1 MVKLLVTN
9 KNGCYDSIV
18 DTAVVNPLPDALFGW
33 DLNCAGQPTYFTDL
47 SDPAGAPIV
56 SWWWNF
62 GDTLTVRDTSSQ
74 QGPYYI
80 YDSTG
85 TYYPVLEVVNQNG
98 CTGSFDTAIVV
109 NPTPVAGFS
118 FRENYDNVQGQL
130 SFINESDSSAL
141 RYYWYFGEP
150 GAESEEKDPVWQF
163 DQDNY
168 FTESYE
174 IFLVSYNKYDCPDTA
189 FYDYNFLFKGLFV
202 PNAFAPTNPAAEV
215 REFRPKGINLASY
228 QVVVFDSWG
237 NIILGERGADRRRAA
252 RRRMGWYLQWRR
264 TAHGCVSV
272 EDQGELFGWDRLG
285 REINRGKRDAGRA
298 GHGDGDFDTVARE
311 AREAIKATEATE
323 AIKATEAT
331 EAIKATEATKAKRA
345 TWET

>member
-1 MVKLLVTN
+1 MQSWYWEFVAGSTDATSEQRNPVYTYAEADSFLVKLLVTN

-237 NIILGERGADRRRAA
+237 NIIWESEELTADGQPAEGWDGTYNGEELPMDVYLWKIRASFLDGTVWDGKSIGEREMLEEQA
-252 RRRMGWYLQWRR
+252 MG
-264 TAHGCVSV
+264 
-272 EDQGELFGWDRLG
+272 
-285 REINRGKRDAGRA
+285 
-298 GHGDGDFDTVARE
+298 TVTLIR
-311 AREAIKATEATE
+311 
-323 AIKATEAT
+323 
-331 EAIKATEATKAKRA
+331 
-345 TWET
+345 